1 MAPVRELARCDANH
15 GLRKREAMTNERV
28 ASLEQVQRRTLGFA
42 QRASSVPGVSRRGMM
57 VTQGSSKSNSTSRSG
72 RMCVVGHGE
81 GDGKGLHPKGKR
93 LRGVFEEIEPTICYR
108 KPSILLFN
116 FKFT

>member
-1 MAPVRELARCDANH
+1 MAPVGERARCDADH

-57 VTQGSSKSNSTSRSG
+57 VTQGSNKSNSRGRSG
-72 RMCVVGHGE
+72 PTCVVGHG
-81 GDGKGLHPKGKR
+81 KGQAKGHVFWR
-93 LRGVFEEIEPTICYR
+93 EIDSRGTGGG
-108 KPSILLFN
+108 
-116 FKFT
+116 